1 MDNEEFADSGILDIV
16 RDLQGVDVDTTG
28 PSVDRDTQDGEEIKL
43 TN

>member
-16 RDLQGVDVDTTG
+16 RGLQGVDVDTTG
-28 PSVDRDTQDGEEIKL
+28 PSADRDTQGGEEIKL